1 MMEEY
6 RNPENYINGKVLM
19 IDKEIDW
26 TSFDVVNKIRR
37 ALKVHVGI
45 PKIKV
50 GHAGTLDPLATGLV
64 IVCTGRFTKQIQQYQ
79 DLPKTYE
86 ATIKFGETT
95 PSFDLETA
103 VDKSYPWE
111 HIDRGAFD
119 RVSEKFIGEIEQIPP
134 IYSAKKVDGK
144 RAYDI
149 ARKGKTVELKPS
161 IVNIYTMEVTSFSMP
176 EVKLI
181 ISCSK
186 GTYIRSLA
194 RDLGESL
201 GSGAHL
207 TALRRLKIGDFD
219 VNDAMSL
226 ESFEKKLKQL

>member
-1 MMEEY
+1 MEEY
-6 RNPENYINGKVLM
+6 RNPEDYINGKVLM

-161 IVNIYTMEVTSFSMP
+161 IVNIYKMEVTSFSMP

-207 TALRRLKIGDFD
+207 SALRRLKIGEFD

>member
-6 RNPENYINGKVLM
+6 RNPEDYINGKVLM

>member
-1 MMEEY
+1 MENF
-6 RNPENYINGKVLM
+6 RDPESYINGRVLM

-37 ALKVHVGI
+37 SLKVHVGI

-79 DLPKTYE
+79 DLSKTYE
-86 ATIKFGETT
+86 ATFRFGETT

-103 VDKSYPWE
+103 VDKTYPWE
-111 HIDRGAFD
+111 HIDRREFD
-119 RVSEKFIGEIEQIPP
+119 KAAERFNGEIEQIPP
-134 IYSAKKVDGK
+134 IYSAKKIDGK

-149 ARKGKTVELKPS
+149 ARQGKTIELKPS
-161 IVNIYTMEVTSFSMP
+161 TVNIYSIEVTSFNMP

-194 RDLGESL
+194 RDFGESL
-201 GSGAHL
+201 ASGAHL

-219 VNDAMSL
+219 VNEAMTL
-226 ESFEKKLKQL
+226 KSFEKKLKQL